1 MKSNNFILGVTG
13 GVGCGKSQ
21 VVNYLKE
28 KYGACILILDDIAKE
43 LWLPGGP
50 CYEEVKALFGNG
62 ILKPDGTMDR
72 GKIAEKIF
80 ADNHLMDEMNSV
92 VHPAVRRNVLE
103 RIENEPCGS
112 LIVIESAILIE
123 SGYKDECDEIWYVF
137 ASRKTRTDRLIKTR
151 GYSIDKIR
159 SIMECQ
165 YGEAVF
171 RENCDFVLNNDG
183 SFEETEKIIDERVS
197 NEILQYCQRKQR

>member
-1 MKSNNFILGVTG
+1 MNIELPSKVRN
-13 GVGCGKSQ
+13 
-21 VVNYLKE
+21 
-28 KYGACILILDDIAKE
+28 ILDVLDAHGYEAYVVGGCVRDSILQRKPEDWDITTSAR
-43 LWLPGGP
+43 P
-50 CYEEVKALFGNG
+50 EEVKALFGNG
-62 ILKPDGTMDR
+62 VLKPDGTMDR

-165 YGEAVF
+165 YDDSVF